1 MTRATD
7 YDEERLS
14 AGTRLDNFVADLIAA
29 LLPLLSIGIVAAV
42 PERLG
47 LLIYPEQVA
56 GFILG
61 GAAAVVFLRNN
72 ANNRRIEAAGNRA
85 LAFAALAVGLWIF
98 IRFPVLSEHGF
109 EHPTECLMIGL
120 LLVVVCLEGLRRAVG
135 KALLIIF
142 VLMMLYAM
150 FGDLIPGVL
159 KGRAQPLGDL
169 LRYLGTDSTA
179 TLGQA
184 VQVAAFVVVPFIFF
198 GVLLGRAGGADVFTR
213 LATRL
218 AGSGHGNTAKV
229 AVLAS
234 CLFGSISG
242 SAVSNVMSVGIV
254 TIPLMKRSGLKPQ
267 VAAAIE
273 SVASTGGQ
281 LMPPVMGA
289 AAFLMAEYLRVPY
302 STILVAA
309 IAPALLYYLSVY
321 VQIDFL
327 ARRLALPSL
336 AIEELGAGTTKFAVI
351 SVIVSFVVLLGGIFL
366 LNLQAEFAAVYAS
379 AGLII
384 LLVVFARSN
393 ARLNLRGLLDT
404 LQSCGAGIA
413 DVVLVTAVAGMIIGL
428 LGTTGLGFAFSIA
441 LLELGKTSVP
451 LLLAITALVAVILG
465 MGLPTTGV
473 YLLLATLA
481 APTLVKLG
489 IDPLSAHMFVFYYG
503 MLSMITPPVAMA
515 AFAAASLAGAGQTA
529 TAWEAFRFG
538 WIAYFLPI
546 LFIYQP
552 GLLMMGS
559 VFQIALACTSAAVAV
574 PLVTAGLVGH
584 GLFPIGWRARM
595 LAVLLGLAILLPEE
609 AWTGAAK
616 TDVVALIIGIGVI
629 ALHVIARRRRISA
642 SAQQSAQARAGQ
654 AIGNLRV

>member
-1 MTRATD
+1 M
-7 YDEERLS
+7 LS
-14 AGTRLDNFVADLIAA
+14 IAIVADL
-29 LLPLLSIGIVAAV
+29 
-42 PERLG
+42 PERFD

-56 GFILG
+56 ALILG

-72 ANNRRIEAAGNRA
+72 ANNRRTAAAANRLLA
-85 LAFAALAVGLWIF
+85 LASVTVGIWIF

-109 EHPTECLMIGL
+109 DHPTECLMIGV
-120 LLVVVCLEGLRRAVG
+120 LLVIVCLEGLRRAVG
-135 KALLIIF
+135 KALLVIF
-142 VLMMLYAM
+142 AVMMLYAM
-150 FGDLIPGVL
+150 FGNYVPGIL

-184 VQVAAFVVVPFIFF
+184 VQVAAFVVVPFILF
-198 GVLLGRAGGADVFTR
+198 GALLAMAGGADVFTR
-213 LATRL
+213 MATRL
-218 AGSGHGNTAKV
+218 AGRGHGNTAKV

-242 SAVSNVMSVGIV
+242 SAVSNVMSTGVI

-302 STILVAA
+302 SAILIAA

-327 ARRLALPSL
+327 ARQLALPAL
-336 AIEELGAGTTKFAVI
+336 AIEELGAGSTKLAVS
-351 SVIVSFVVLLGGIFL
+351 SVIISFVVLLGGIFL
-366 LNLQAEFAAVYAS
+366 LNLQAEFAAVYACL
-379 AGLII
+379 ALIV
-384 LLVVFARSN
+384 LLAVFARGNS
-393 ARLNLRGLLDT
+393 RLTFRGLLDA
-404 LQSCGAGIA
+404 LQSCGSGIA

-428 LGTTGLGFAFSIA
+428 LGTTGLGFAFSFA
-441 LLELGKTSVP
+441 LLELGKTSIP
-451 LLLAITALVAVILG
+451 LLLVITAMVAVILG

-481 APTLVKLG
+481 APTLVQLG
-489 IDPLSAHMFVFYYG
+489 ITPLSAHMFVFYYG

-559 VFQIALACTSAAVAV
+559 LFQIALACISAVVAI

-584 GLFPIGWRARM
+584 GLFPIDWRMRI
-595 LAVLLGLAILLPEE
+595 LAVLLGLTILLPEQ

-616 TDVVALIIGIGVI
+616 ADVISLVVGIAVIVIHIIS
-629 ALHVIARRRRISA
+629 HRRRIAVSVG
-642 SAQQSAQARAGQ
+642 QSAQAAP
-654 AIGNLRV
+654 IG

>member
-1 MTRATD
+1 MTPEAER
-7 YDEERLS
+7 DEARPS
-14 AGTRLDNFVADLIAA
+14 AGARFDTLATGLIAA
-29 LLPLLSIGIVAAV
+29 LLPLLSIAIVADL
-42 PERLG
+42 PERFD

-56 GFILG
+56 ALILG

-72 ANNRRIEAAGNRA
+72 ANNRRTAAAANRLLA
-85 LAFAALAVGLWIF
+85 LASVTVGIWIF

-109 EHPTECLMIGL
+109 DHPTECLMIGV
-120 LLVVVCLEGLRRAVG
+120 LLVIVCLEGLRRAVG
-135 KALLIIF
+135 KALLVIF
-142 VLMMLYAM
+142 AVMMLYAM
-150 FGDLIPGVL
+150 FGNYVPGIL

-169 LRYLGTDSTA
+169 LRYLGTDLTA

-184 VQVAAFVVVPFIFF
+184 VQVAAFVVVPFILF
-198 GVLLGRAGGADVFTR
+198 GALLAMAGGADVFTR
-213 LATRL
+213 MATRL
-218 AGSGHGNTAKV
+218 AGRGHGNTAKV

-242 SAVSNVMSVGIV
+242 SAVSNVMSTGVI

-273 SVASTGGQ
+273 LVASTGGQ

-302 STILVAA
+302 SAILIAA

-327 ARRLALPSL
+327 ARRLALPAL
-336 AIEELGAGTTKFAVI
+336 AIEELGAGSTKLAVS
-351 SVIVSFVVLLGGIFL
+351 SVIISFVVLLGGIFL
-366 LNLQAEFAAVYAS
+366 LNLQAEFAAVYACL
-379 AGLII
+379 ALIV
-384 LLVVFARSN
+384 LLAVFARGNS
-393 ARLNLRGLLDT
+393 RLTFRGLLDA
-404 LQSCGAGIA
+404 LQSCGSGIA

-428 LGTTGLGFAFSIA
+428 LGTTGLGFAFSFA
-441 LLELGKTSVP
+441 LLELGKTSIP
-451 LLLAITALVAVILG
+451 LLLVITAMVAVILG

-481 APTLVKLG
+481 APTLVQLG
-489 IDPLSAHMFVFYYG
+489 ITPLSAHMFVFYYG

-559 VFQIALACTSAAVAV
+559 LFQIALACISAVVAI

-584 GLFPIGWRARM
+584 GLFPIDWRMRI
-595 LAVLLGLAILLPEE
+595 LAVLLGLTILLPEQ

-616 TDVVALIIGIGVI
+616 ADVISLVVGIAVIVIHIIS
-629 ALHVIARRRRISA
+629 HRRRIAVSVG
-642 SAQQSAQARAGQ
+642 QSAQAAP
-654 AIGNLRV
+654 IG